1 MSLNPKQLAAARQQF
16 VQAAHVI
23 AQNPAAFQALPV
35 VMRKTL
41 VRQARKLDAPEAAAM
56 LQTLSDQPQY
66 DANGY
71 VIADGNQKLLFDYLK
86 AHAPHWHQA
95 QPQPAPRVSWWAK
108 LNHRISLFTPVI
120 RARSRRYA

>member
-41 VRQARKLDAPEAAAM
+41 VRQARKLEAPDTATL

-71 VIADGNQKLLFDYLK
+71 VIADGNQKLLFDYLLAN
-86 AHAPHWHQA
+86 AHRPHVK
-95 QPQPAPRVSWWAK
+95 PQPAPHVSWWAR
-108 LNHRISLFTPVI
+108 LNHRIDLFTPVI